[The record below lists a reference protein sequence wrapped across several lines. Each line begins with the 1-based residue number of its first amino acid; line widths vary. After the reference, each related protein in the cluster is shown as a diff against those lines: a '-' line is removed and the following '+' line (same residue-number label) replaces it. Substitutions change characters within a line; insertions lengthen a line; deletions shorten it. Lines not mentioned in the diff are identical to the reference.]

1 MSTAESAGM
10 RTFFIVWIGQLI
22 SVIGSNLT
30 GFGLAVWMYLE
41 TDSVTLLALIMLAST
56 LPGIVLSPIAG
67 ALVDRWDRRKVMLT
81 SDTCAGIATF
91 AVALLFFTNGLEL
104 WHIYVMATI
113 GSVANSFQE
122 PAYTAS
128 VPLLVPK
135 KHLGRANGL
144 VQMGQAIG
152 TLVAP
157 VLAGVLVASTG
168 LWGVLLADG
177 ATFIVAVTT
186 LALVRIPR
194 PVATPSRATHVWA
207 EVVEGWQW
215 LRARSGLFGFL
226 LVAAC
231 VNFLL
236 GFMSV
241 LYIPLYL
248 SFTNEVVL
256 GTAMSVLGVGMLVG
270 SVAMGLWG
278 GPKRRIRGIMAGIG
292 LGGLLVAT
300 MGLDDSVFLVTG
312 AGFWLMATVAIVNG
326 TSQALWQ
333 VKVPPELQG
342 RAFSVRRM
350 LAQMAIPIAYL
361 SAGPLADGVFEPL
374 LAVGGGLAGSVGAAI
389 GTGPGRGIGFMFVL
403 MGLGTVILAA
413 VAYAKPSI
421 RNLEVELPD
430 MIPDQPM
437 ADELT
442 RLPPREGEEGQV
454 SPSVMGS

>member
-1 MSTAESAGM
+1 MQ
-10 RTFFIVWIGQLI
+10 TFFVVWIGQLV
-22 SVIGSNLT
+22 SVVGSNLT

-56 LPGIVLSPIAG
+56 LPGIVIGPFAG
-67 ALVDRWDRRKVMLT
+67 ALVDRFDRRKVMLI
-81 SDTCAGIATF
+81 SDATAGFATLVV
-91 AVALLFFTNGLEL
+91 AVLFFTDALEL

-113 GSVANSFQE
+113 GSVANAFQE

-157 VLAGVLVASTG
+157 VLAGLLVATTG

-177 ATFIVAVTT
+177 ATFVVAVTT

-194 PVATPSRATHVWA
+194 PLAARDLAGGLWGQ
-207 EVVEGWQW
+207 VVEGWQW
-215 LRARSGLFGFL
+215 LRARSGLFGFM
-226 LVAAC
+226 LVAAG

-241 LYIPLYL
+241 LFIPLYL

-270 SVAMGLWG
+270 SLAMGIWG
-278 GPKRRIRGIMAGIG
+278 GPKRRVNGMLVGIG

-300 MGLDDSVFLVTG
+300 MGVDDSVFIVTA
-312 AGFWLMATVAIVNG
+312 AGFVLMATVGIVNG

-333 VKVPPELQG
+333 IKVPPEIQG
-342 RAFSVRRM
+342 RTFSVRRM
-350 LAQMAIPIAYL
+350 LAQFAIPVAYL
-361 SAGPLADGVFEPL
+361 AAGPLADRVFEPL
-374 LAVGGGLAGSVGAAI
+374 LAPGGGLAESVGSVI
-389 GTGPGRGIGFMFVL
+389 GTGPGRGIGLMFIV
-403 MGLGTVILAA
+403 MGLGTVILAL
-413 VAYAKPSI
+413 VAYASPAI
-421 RNLEVELPD
+421 RNLEADLPD
-430 MIPDQPM
+430 MIPEEPTLDQGRV
-437 ADELT
+437 ARGDSDG
-442 RLPPREGEEGQV
+442 R
-454 SPSVMGS
+454 S